1 MRFVLFTYPDP
12 DYAERWTAL
21 SAAERAEEVDE
32 HNAWFAKYGERI
44 RGGANLAFPKVIRTV
59 RRRAGEP
66 VTTDGPFVETKEILG
81 GVIIVDVDGWEE
93 ATAMAAE
100 WPSLNQGPGAGVQ
113 VEAVIDH
120 AGDA

>member
-12 DYAERWTAL
+12 DYAERWPSL
-21 SAAERAEEVDE
+21 SEEEHAAEIAE
-32 HNAWFAKYGERI
+32 HNVWFAKYGDGI

-59 RRRAGEP
+59 RRRAGQP

-81 GVIIVDVDGWEE
+81 GLIIVEVDGWDE
-93 ATAMAAE
+93 ATAMAEE
-100 WPSLNQGPGAGVQ
+100 WPSLEQGPGAGVQ

-120 AGDA
+120 SADA

>member
-12 DYAERWTAL
+12 DYASRWDAMTDEEH
-21 SAAERAEEVDE
+21 AASLDE

-44 RGGANLAFPKVIRTV
+44 RGGADLAWPKVIRTI
-59 RRRAGEP
+59 RRSAGQP
-66 VTTDGPFVETKEILG
+66 LTTDGPFVETKEILG
-81 GVIIVDVDGWEE
+81 GLIIVEVDGWEE

-113 VEAVIDH
+113 VEAVAEH
-120 AGDA
+120 

>member
-12 DYAERWTAL
+12 DYAARWTSL
-21 SAAERAEEVDE
+21 SEEERAAEIDE

-44 RGGANLAFPKVIRTV
+44 RGGANLVYPKVIRTV
-59 RRRAGEP
+59 RRRGGQP
-66 VTTDGPFVETKEILG
+66 VTIDGPFIETKEILG
-81 GVIIVDVDGWEE
+81 GVIIVEVDGWDD

-113 VEAVIDH
+113 VEAVVEH
-120 AGDA
+120 